1 MRRWKSQS
9 STSSQRQPV
18 SQNDAIAPTARTRV
32 KRLPKRASYDRDAIY
47 SILDTALVCHV
58 GFAIDGQPYVI
69 PTLHVRIDDRLYIH
83 GSAASRMLGAAADG
97 TPLAVTV
104 THIDGVVLAR
114 SAFHHSV
121 NYRSAVILGIA
132 KLVADPAEKLVV
144 MKGLIDHVAPG
155 RWDHIRHPNEK
166 ELAATSVLSIPIDG
180 GVGEAQERRPDR
192 RRSRLRAAH
201 LGGTDSVCNDGRW
214 RRSPMRGST
223 RRRRSPRTLAST
235 GCPRIEEQEPHDSD
249 GGDGDG

>member
-1 MRRWKSQS
+1 MEESVEHIE
-9 STSSQRQPV
+9 PAPPI
-18 SQNDAIAPTARTRV
+18 SQNGTIAPTGRTRV
-32 KRLPKRASYDRDAIY
+32 KRLPKRAAYDRDAIY

-97 TPLAVTV
+97 TPLAITV

-144 MKGLIDHVAPG
+144 MKGLVDHVAPG
-155 RWDHIRHPNEK
+155 RWNHIRHPNQK
-166 ELAATSVLSIPIDG
+166 ELAVTSVLSIPIM
-180 GVGEAQERRPDR
+180 EASAKL
-192 RRSRLRAAH
+192 RSGDPLDDEADYALPIWAGQIPFATRALAPVADARL
-201 LGGTDSVCNDGRW
+201 D
-214 RRSPMRGST
+214 
-223 RRRRSPRTLAST
+223 AST
-235 GCPRIEEQEPHDSD
+235 PIPVHVSEYRLPANRGARAT
-249 GGDGDG
+249 